1 MYPAIAI
8 TMALDEKKYYVNK
21 DYVQS
26 VVQAGGIPFIIPNVN
41 DPLMIQKMVQSCDGL
56 LLTGGEDVDP
66 NYYGEEPLPQIGVIV
81 PERDELEL
89 FVVKLFLQQNKPIFA
104 ICRGCQLLN
113 VAFGGDLY
121 QDIPSQTTSVINH
134 EQKAPRG
141 YPYHSIHVYEKSLL
155 YKILQEEKIR
165 VNSYHHQSVK
175 TIREP
180 LRVCAIADDGIVEAI
195 ESSVHDFVLG
205 VQWHPEGMAITQDKY
220 AQMLF
225 AAFTQAS
232 QKYKKQMESS

>member
-1 MYPAIAI
+1 MYPMIAV

-21 DYVQS
+21 DYIQS
-26 VVQAGGIPFIIPNVN
+26 IVQAGGIPFVISNIN
-41 DPLMIQKMVQSCDGL
+41 DPLMIQKMVRSCDGL

-66 NYYGEEPLPQIGVIV
+66 NHYGEEPLPQIGVIV

-89 FVVKLFLQQNKPIFA
+89 HVVRLFLQQNKPIFA

-121 QDIPSQTTSVINH
+121 QDIPSQTASIINH

-141 YPYHSIHVYEKSLL
+141 YPYHSIKVFAQSLL
-155 YKILQEEKIR
+155 YRILQQEKIR
-165 VNSYHHQSVK
+165 VNSYHHQAAK

-195 ESSVHDFVLG
+195 ESSIHDFVLG
-205 VQWHPEGMAITQDKY
+205 VQWHPEGMAIVHDKY

-225 AAFTQAS
+225 DAFIHAS
-232 QKYKKQMESS
+232 QKYKN